1 MTCSGSYTE
10 GLTDVVMT
18 PKDEATGENA
28 AAKVIRIMQ
37 IAKEM

>member
-1 MTCSGSYTE
+1 MPLSGSYTE
-10 GLTDVVMT
+10 GLTGVVIT

>member
-10 GLTDVVMT
+10 GLTDVAMT
-18 PKDEATGENA
+18 PKDRATGENA